1 VPIRPLA
8 QGATVPIAGITD
20 YHHVRI
26 TVTDFAVSK
35 AFYDEVFG
43 FDVAV
48 AVPED
53 ADQATKDA
61 LWWVFGGCVY
71 SFPGGLLGLRPMAA
85 AGDTFDS
92 DRVGL
97 DHLSFAVADR
107 AALDAAAGTLDGLGV
122 AHDGVKELTDAGIA
136 ILEFRDPDGVALELT
151 AAL

>member
-1 VPIRPLA
+1 M
-8 QGATVPIAGITD
+8 PIAGITD

-26 TVTDFAVSK
+26 TVTDFERSK
-35 AFYDEVFG
+35 AFYDRVFG

-48 AVPED
+48 ELPAD

-61 LWWVFGGCVY
+61 MWWVFGGCVY

-85 AGDTFDS
+85 GGDAFDS

-97 DHLSFAVADR
+97 DHLSFAVGSR
-107 AALDAAAGTLDGLGV
+107 AELEAAATTLDGLGV
-122 AHDGVKELTDAGIA
+122 AHEGVKEMAAAGIA